1 MADTLCGPSNPL
13 QSFQKHASVD
23 RTLERDQLVSRQSPA
38 QGFRTPNPNA
48 GILDAEFEAFAAGEP
63 VAEPFYHQHGWQ
75 NHPMPR
81 TPFVQQTS
89 PDWALDFQNLQ
100 VNEQRAT
107 PLPSAHFRD
116 AAPLQRGS
124 PGPWQQDFLERNEPQ
139 NFHPQQSRP
148 NQGNT
153 GYAMPASNFG
163 MSNNRYNSSMA
174 EQQVENR
181 PRDMFNEEAFE
192 KAFDAAHLEL
202 QGQQANTQH
211 QDTVEESQ
219 PTAFSS
225 TGGDRM
231 DYRIGSDRIL
241 DDSLDRSERS
251 DTQEADELARTAGH
265 LLENVKHDQSAKFQ
279 GSNFLSLMRQLRDKE
294 VKVEGANIV
303 QVNCGLRHAA
313 CGSLHAVCIP
323 R

>member
-1 MADTLCGPSNPL
+1 
-13 QSFQKHASVD
+13 
-23 RTLERDQLVSRQSPA
+23 
-38 QGFRTPNPNA
+38 
-48 GILDAEFEAFAAGEP
+48 
-63 VAEPFYHQHGWQ
+63 
-75 NHPMPR
+75 
-81 TPFVQQTS
+81 
-89 PDWALDFQNLQ
+89 
-100 VNEQRAT
+100 
-107 PLPSAHFRD
+107 
-116 AAPLQRGS
+116 
-124 PGPWQQDFLERNEPQ
+124 
-139 NFHPQQSRP
+139 
-148 NQGNT
+148 
-153 GYAMPASNFG
+153 
-163 MSNNRYNSSMA
+163 MA